1 MHDRVGARPRERGL
15 DFLSIAQIAFKKFS
29 PRINGAAMA
38 FAEIIKD
45 ADLMALI
52 EKQLGANA
60 ADVTSAADNENFHS
74 RESREARPLIN
85 SANGR
90 LRGNL
95 RRIGNLRG
103 GGLLFLQPGDHPPD
117 VAMLG
122 ARAEDFQALFV

>member
-1 MHDRVGARPRERGL
+1 TG
-15 DFLSIAQIAFKKFS
+15 S
-29 PRINGAAMA
+29 PRINGSAMSYD
-38 FAEIIKD
+38 EIIKD
-45 ADLMALI
+45 PDRMALI
-52 EKQLGANA
+52 DKQRRAKA
-60 ADVTSAADNENFHS
+60 SDVTSAADNENFHS